1 MVITMLMSLEMEGV
15 CFYTYTYTNIHV
27 RVCTSVFYLSSNKI
41 NQVANKMEISENL
54 RKRNVLPTA
63 RESICISGNH
73 HNIRNRF
80 RRSSYSADTVNY
92 LASPAVEYQGH

>member
-1 MVITMLMSLEMEGV
+1 MFLYIYIYK
-15 CFYTYTYTNIHV
+15 YTCA
-27 RVCTSVFYLSSNKI
+27 RVYICLYLSSNKI

-54 RKRNVLPTA
+54 RKRNVLPTV